1 MEMENGEWKK
11 AIEEAKLAESVP
23 TPVEVD
29 GAKILLV
36 KAEGKIYA
44 CGNECSHYHAPLTD
58 GLLAGH
64 VVTCPSHNARF
75 DIRDGRMLAA
85 PGLNDLPTYEVKLD
99 NGAVYVRQAT
109 KGAIP
114 MPEGEDKRTFLIVGA
129 GAAGNAA
136 AEVLRRE
143 GFCGRIVMVTAE
155 AVGPYDRTML
165 SKDYLSGEA
174 PAKWLPLRGEKFY
187 NRLNI
192 EVLTKRRVVAL
203 DPKSRTVTFE
213 GGDTLQADAILLA
226 TGGVPRRLPVPG
238 ADLDGVFLL
247 RSQADAEALI
257 AAAESAAESGG
268 GAVIIG
274 ASFIGLEVAGALR
287 ARGLEVHVAAPE
299 EIPLARVF
307 GDDIGRRIKERHAE
321 NGIRFHLG
329 RTAKEIRGS
338 GKVDQVV
345 LDDGATLP
353 AAIVVVGVG
362 IHPAVDYLEGSGLA
376 RDGAVPVNE
385 LLETAAE
392 GIYAA
397 GDIALAPDPLGG
409 GPRRIEH
416 WVEAERQ
423 GQHAARAML
432 GSKEPYREVPFFWSR
447 QLGKSLRYIG
457 FAREFDRVIVRGDV
471 ARDDFVAGFYHSG
484 TLKAAASIGHT
495 RELIRLG
502 QILQAGGTVSPEQLG
517 DPKFDLVRVGL

>member
-1 MEMENGEWKK
+1 MENGEWKK
-11 AIEEAKLAESVP
+11 AIQEAKLAESVP
-23 TPVEVD
+23 TAVEVE

-44 CGNECSHYHAPLTD
+44 CGNECSHYHAPLSE

-64 VVTCPSHNARF
+64 IVTCPWHNARF

-85 PGLNDLPTYEVKLD
+85 PGLNDLPTYEVKLEKGD
-99 NGAVYVRQAT
+99 VYVRQAS
-109 KGAIP
+109 KGAIS
-114 MPEGEDKRTFLIVGA
+114 MPEGEDSRTFLIVGA

-192 EVLTKRRVVAL
+192 EVLTGHRVVAL
-203 DPKSRTVTFE
+203 DPKARTVSFE
-213 GGDTLQADAILLA
+213 GGGTLKADAILLA
-226 TGGVPRRLPVPG
+226 SGGVPRTLQVPG

-247 RSQADAEALI
+247 RSQADADALI
-257 AAAESAAESGG
+257 AAAESAAERGG
-268 GAVIIG
+268 GAVIFG

-287 ARGLEVHVAAPE
+287 ARDLEVHVAAPE
-299 EIPLARVF
+299 ILPLARVF
-307 GDDIGRRIKERHAE
+307 GEEIGRRIKERHE
-321 NGIRFHLG
+321 DGGIRFHLG
-329 RTAKEIRGS
+329 CTAREIRGS
-338 GKVDQVV
+338 GKVEQVI
-345 LDDGATLP
+345 LDDDTNLP
-353 AAIVVVGVG
+353 AALVVIGVG
-362 IHPAVDYLEGSGLA
+362 IRPAIDFLEGTGLA

-385 LLETAAE
+385 RFATEAE

-432 GSKEPYREVPFFWSR
+432 GSGEPYRGIPFFWSR
-447 QLGKSLRYIG
+447 QLGKSLRYLG
-457 FAREFDRVIVRGDV
+457 FAREFDRVVVRGDV
-471 ARDDFVAGFYHSG
+471 AKDAFVAGFYHSG
-484 TLKAAASIGHT
+484 KLLAAASIGHT
-495 RELIRLG
+495 REFIRLG
-502 QILQAGGTVSPEQLG
+502 QILEAGGTISPEQLG
-517 DPKFDLVRVGL
+517 DPNFDLVRASL